1 MFRHHIVSSNF
12 IKKYKSL
19 DRTLKSMQSQSKRP
33 IVRENQRDVDLTKED
48 KDHGETIP
56 KTKPTESY
64 GRLTR
69 NVVLGGGSAEG
80 GRAAA
85 ADGRRRSVRFEGR
98 GRSEARRRSRDG
110 PIHLHRPPLVNA
122 VSVT

>member
-1 MFRHHIVSSNF
+1 MFQHHIVSSNF

-33 IVRENQRDVDLTKED
+33 IVRENQRHVDLTKED
-48 KDHGETIP
+48 KDHSETYRRINLQNC
-56 KTKPTESY
+56 T
-64 GRLTR
+64 GLTR
-69 NVVLGGGSAEG
+69 IVVLGGGSAERR
-80 GRAAA
+80 RAAA
-85 ADGRRRSVRFEGR
+85 ADGRRRTMRFEGR

>member
-1 MFRHHIVSSNF
+1 MFQHHIVSSNF

-56 KTKPTESY
+56 KKTKPTESY
-64 GRLTR
+64 GTHQKRRTWRRLR
-69 NVVLGGGSAEG
+69 RGRKGCCG
-80 GRAAA
+80 GREEEVGA
-85 ADGRRRSVRFEGR
+85 
-98 GRSEARRRSRDG
+98 
-110 PIHLHRPPLVNA
+110 I
-122 VSVT
+122 